1 MDSASRQEI
10 MDAYLCVIGTVA
22 LVLWWSRVSGRD
34 DCGPP
39 RAGQSEPKKKG
50 AGGPRRAECVERS
63 ACDVWAPEARAAHGA
78 REPAFSRSAPALTG
92 IRNGEPGRAP
102 SSSLRDAYVREFLL
116 IHSAPASIGV
126 GNGALGRAPSSARR
140 ESAPALLETSGFT
153 RGGML
158 RDAVWDGGEEHA
170 GRTPSSTRRGAYER
184 KASLAQSAPALLETS
199 GLTRGGMPWDGG
211 GQRAGTAVSDRMR
224 ANTREAPA
232 TPRVTALPPACARW
246 LFENE
251 CGVSAL
257 EERCAEKREGQ
268 ERER

>member
-1 MDSASRQEI
+1 

-50 AGGPRRAECVERS
+50 VGGPRRAECVQRS
-63 ACDVWAPEARAAHGA
+63 ARDMRAPEARAAHGM
-78 REPAFSRSAPALTG
+78 REPAFSRSAPASIG
-92 IRNGEPGRAP
+92 IGNGALGRAP

-116 IHSAPASIGV
+116 IHSAPASIGMET
-126 GNGALGRAPSSARR
+126 ARLGERPR
-140 ESAPALLETSGFT
+140 PQ
-153 RGGML
+153 
-158 RDAVWDGGEEHA
+158 
-170 GRTPSSTRRGAYER
+170 RGAYER
-184 KASLAQSAPALLETS
+184 EASLVQSAPALLETS
-199 GLTRGGMPWDGG
+199 GLTRGGMLWDAVWDGG
-211 GQRAGTAVSDRMR
+211 GQRAGPTPSSARMR

-232 TPRVTALPPACARW
+232 TPGSPAVPPACARW

-257 EERCAEKREGQ
+257 EERCAEKRERDKR